1 MESVEEIN
9 KERTVERGI
18 SFQEVQDGHY
28 LGQNSPKPVG
38 KAEDDKIDD
47 AMMDNKDTAQGMNLL
62 EPPKDLK
69 GGGNGSGRGCR
80 EGGRGSGHHHT
91 GSRSNVNFVFTTIIA
106 QHSKL
111 QHKHA
116 NVFSRWWSMSS
127 VSQRHVNQ
135 VDRSPQTS

>member
-1 MESVEEIN
+1 MSR
-9 KERTVERGI
+9 KSTKRTVERGI

-47 AMMDNKDTAQGMNLL
+47 AMMDNKDTAQGINLL

-69 GGGNGSGRGCR
+69 GGGNGSVRGCR

-91 GSRSNVNFVFTTIIA
+91 GSRSNVFHNYYSTA
-106 QHSKL
+106 QQTPAQACKCIL
-111 QHKHA
+111 Q
-116 NVFSRWWSMSS
+116 V
-127 VSQRHVNQ
+127 VVNELCLPATCQ
-135 VDRSPQTS
+135 SGGSISTD